1 MNFQNVD
8 YVPALR
14 YRRLTRFY
22 DAVLA
27 ATIRETT
34 FKSALLNQTELIPH
48 QSILDLGCGTATL
61 TLLLEKQNPMLKI
74 IGLDGDRQAL
84 SIGRA
89 KAQRANIDIHFDE
102 GFSFNLPY
110 SDESFNHVFSSLLFH
125 HLTYENKKKTIEE
138 IYRVLKPSGVLH
150 VADWGKPRSA
160 VMRGLFLLVQLLD
173 GFKTTSDNIQGR
185 LPNLFEQAGF
195 KPVTETHY
203 FNTLFG
209 TLRLYQTTKPE

>member
-1 MNFQNVD
+1 MNFQNID

-27 ATIRETT
+27 VTMREAT
-34 FKSALLNQTELIPH
+34 FKSALLNQTELVPH

-61 TLLLEKQNPMLKI
+61 TLSLKKQNPMLKI

-84 SIGRA
+84 SIA
-89 KAQRANIDIHFDE
+89 WTKAQRANVDIHFDE

-125 HLTYENKKKTIEE
+125 HLTYENKKRTLEE
-138 IYRVLKPSGVLH
+138 TYRVLKPSGVLH

-173 GFKTTSDNIQGR
+173 GFKTTSDNVQGR
-185 LPNLFEQAGF
+185 IPNLFGQAGF